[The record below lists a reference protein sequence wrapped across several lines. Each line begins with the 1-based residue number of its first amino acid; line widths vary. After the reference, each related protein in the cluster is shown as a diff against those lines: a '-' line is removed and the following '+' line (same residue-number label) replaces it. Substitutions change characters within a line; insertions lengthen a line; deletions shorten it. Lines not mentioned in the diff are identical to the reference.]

1 MVSGFHMPCRLN
13 FIFAPSV
20 VSRLVEID
28 DTIRYDFVLLS
39 LFLKNLFLKR
49 QQTTRFANHTQIL
62 MIILSLIKFCIL
74 LCLCLTFS
82 ILLLFI
88 TGNFRLIL
96 LLGDHVEIYGRV
108 SLLISDSYGRW
119 WGSARRAISVLT
131 LVKKYVY
138 RLCNYNYHLLCI
150 SCAPPT
156 RLLRNFELI

>member
-20 VSRLVEID
+20 ISRLVEID

-119 WGSARRAISVLT
+119 GSARRAISVPT

-138 RLCNYNYHLLCI
+138 RLCNYNYHLICI

>member
-1 MVSGFHMPCRLN
+1 MPCRLN

-28 DTIRYDFVLLS
+28 DSTIRYDFVILS

-62 MIILSLIKFCIL
+62 MIILSLIKFGIL
-74 LCLCLTFS
+74 LCFCLTFS

-88 TGNFRLIL
+88 TGKFRLIL
-96 LLGDHVEIYGRV
+96 LLGVHVEVYGRV

-119 WGSARRAISVLT
+119 RSARRAISVPT
-131 LVKKYVY
+131 LIQKYVY
-138 RLCNYNYHLLCI
+138 RLCNYNYNHLLCI

-156 RLLRNFELI
+156 RLRNFELI